1 KYLRDSPSENPE
13 EFKSLK
19 KRLQFFDTSEYCE
32 LMLSNSNWQYFETYF
47 GSKGA
52 VQSRFTQLQ
61 NLRNTLA
68 HNRDLTDVI
77 IKDGEAAILWFS
89 SILRKYSLSEA

>member
-1 KYLRDSPSENPE
+1 MIS
-13 EFKSLK
+13 
-19 KRLQFFDTSEYCE
+19 
-32 LMLSNSNWQYFETYF
+32 SNNWQYFELYF

-89 SILRKYSLSEA
+89 SILRKYSLAAA

>member
-1 KYLRDSPSENPE
+1 MPFVQAFAWKCYLAMNHAENWP
-13 EFKSLK
+13 
-19 KRLQFFDTSEYCE
+19 
-32 LMLSNSNWQYFETYF
+32 YFEPYF
-47 GSKGA
+47 GHKGSL
-52 VQSRFTQLQ
+52 QNRFSQLQ

-89 SILRKYSLSEA
+89 GVLNKYQPVAS